1 MLAMPE
7 KKHCIFFSDYVICVL
22 MGNNYCQRCKWHKIY
37 RFNMRPKKEEE
48 KEEEEII
55 SQFVTTVPLLYAG

>member
-1 MLAMPE
+1 
-7 KKHCIFFSDYVICVL
+7 